1 MTRNITDSELEKLRA
16 RYEAEKAKRLRDEGP
31 AQYVAPEGGFKH
43 YADDPYVAAA
53 FARQPLDCDTDVAVI
68 GGGWGGIL
76 TGAYLRK
83 QGIADIRIIEKGG
96 SFGGV
101 WYWNRY
107 PGVACDMEAYVYL
120 PLLEEMDYVP
130 PRRYINGQDIR
141 AYIDRVAKRFGLY
154 DEALVQTEVESCT
167 WDDGIARWIVR
178 TSRGDTVRARFVCHT
193 NGTLSKIK
201 LPGIPGVETFA
212 GHTFHTARWD
222 YGYTGGDE
230 NGGLTGLADKRVGI
244 IGTGATAVQCIP
256 HLAEGA
262 DHLYVFQR
270 TPSSVDERNDW
281 DTDPAWFLGQPAG
294 WFEERR
300 RNFNLLLHGAPA
312 DRDLVND
319 GWTTIGRRMS
329 DLMATGEL
337 ATMTVEQYGEAAERA
352 DFEKMDELR
361 SRVDMTVTDPGTAEK
376 LKPWYRQFC
385 KRPCF
390 HNDYLPAFN
399 RPNVTLVDTDGQGVR
414 QIDETGVIVDGVHY
428 ALDCLIFSTGFETNT
443 AYSQRAGYTI
453 TGRNGLTLD
462 EKWKDGVL
470 SLHGMT
476 TRGFPNSFFLSNFQS
491 GFALNYTHTLDEE
504 ARHVAWIIAEGLERK
519 LRSIEPDRQAEDA
532 WVEGIVAAGNP
543 LRDFFESCTPGY
555 YNDEGKVRER
565 SLRNAYFPGGSPAF
579 FAMLAQWRADG
590 SMAGLEIKGSE
601 T

>member
-1 MTRNITDSELEKLRA
+1 MTHAIAGPELETLRA
-16 RYEAEKAKRLRDEGP
+16 RYEAEKAKRLRADGP
-31 AQYVAPEGGFKH
+31 AQYVAPVGEFKH
-43 YADDPYVAAA
+43 YADDPYIASPVS
-53 FARQPLDCDTDVAVI
+53 RGPVDCETDVAVI

-76 TGAYLRK
+76 AGAYLRK
-83 QGIADIRIIEKGG
+83 HGISDIRIIEKGG

-120 PLLEEMDYVP
+120 PLLEELDYVP
-130 PRRYINGQDIR
+130 PRRYITGQDIR
-141 AYIDRVAKRFGLY
+141 AYIDRVANRFGLY
-154 DEALVQTEVESCT
+154 ENALVQTEVESCS
-167 WDDGIARWIVR
+167 WDDNSARWIVR
-178 TSRGDTVRARFVCHT
+178 TSREDTVRARFVCHT

-201 LPGIPGVETFA
+201 LPSILGVETFA

-262 DHLYVFQR
+262 GHLYVFQR
-270 TPSSVDERNDW
+270 TPSSVDERNDHE
-281 DTDPAWFLGQPAG
+281 TDQTWFLGQPAG

-300 RNFNLLLHGAPA
+300 NNFNLLLHGAPA
-312 DRDLVND
+312 GRDLVND

-329 DLMATGEL
+329 DLMASGEL
-337 ATMTVEQYGEAAERA
+337 ATMTIEQYGEAAERA
-352 DFEKMDELR
+352 DFAKMEELR
-361 SRVDMTVTDPGTAEK
+361 SRVDMTVTDAGTAEK

-390 HNDYLPAFN
+390 HNDYLAAFN
-399 RPNVTLVDTDGQGVR
+399 RSNVTLVDTDGQGVR

-428 ALDCLIFSTGFETNT
+428 PLDCLIFSTGFETNT

-453 TGRNGLTLD
+453 TGRNELTLD
-462 EKWKDGVL
+462 EKWKDGVA
-470 SLHGMT
+470 SLHGMAA
-476 TRGFPNSFFLSNFQS
+476 RGFPNSYFLSNFQS
-491 GFALNYTHTLDEE
+491 GFTLNYTHTLDEE
-504 ARHVAWIIAEGLERK
+504 ARHVAWIIAEGLQRK
-519 LRSIEPDRQAEDA
+519 LRSIEPDQQAEDS

-579 FAMLAQWRADG
+579 FAMLAEWRAEG
-590 SMAGLEIKGSE
+590 SMIGMEIRANE
-601 T
+601 A

>member
-1 MTRNITDSELEKLRA
+1 MTRNITDSELERLRA
-16 RYEAEKAKRLRDEGP
+16 RYEAEKAKRLRAEGP
-31 AQYVAPEGGFKH
+31 AQYVAPEAGFKH
-43 YADDPYVAAA
+43 YADDPYIAAPVA
-53 FARQPLDCDTDVAVI
+53 RGSVDCETDVAVI

-83 QGIADIRIIEKGG
+83 QGIGDIRIIEKGG

-130 PRRYINGQDIR
+130 PRRYITGQDIR
-141 AYIDRVAKRFGLY
+141 AYIDQVANRFGLY
-154 DEALVQTEVESCT
+154 DEALVQTEVESCI
-167 WDDGIARWIVR
+167 WDDDAARWIVR

-262 DHLYVFQR
+262 GHLYVFQR

-281 DTDPAWFLGQPAG
+281 DTDPDWFLGQPAG

-300 RNFNLLLHGAPA
+300 SNFNLLLHGAPA

-329 DLMATGEL
+329 DLMASGEL
-337 ATMTVEQYGEAAERA
+337 ATMTIEQYGEAAERA

-361 SRVDMTVTDPGTAEK
+361 SRVDMTLTDPSTAEK

-414 QIDETGVIVDGVHY
+414 QIDEAGVIVDGVHY

-453 TGRNGLTLD
+453 AGRNGLTLD
-462 EKWKDGVL
+462 QKWQDGVI
-470 SLHGMT
+470 SLHGMA
-476 TRGFPNSFFLSNFQS
+476 TRGFPNSYFLSNFQS

-504 ARHVAWIIAEGLERK
+504 ARHVAWIIAEGLKRN
-519 LRSIEPDRQAEDA
+519 LRSIEPAQQAEDA

-565 SLRNAYFPGGSPAF
+565 SLKNAYFPGGSPAF
-579 FAMLAQWRADG
+579 FALLEDWRAQSTMPG
-590 SMAGLEIKGSE
+590 MEIVEQSK
-601 T
+601 